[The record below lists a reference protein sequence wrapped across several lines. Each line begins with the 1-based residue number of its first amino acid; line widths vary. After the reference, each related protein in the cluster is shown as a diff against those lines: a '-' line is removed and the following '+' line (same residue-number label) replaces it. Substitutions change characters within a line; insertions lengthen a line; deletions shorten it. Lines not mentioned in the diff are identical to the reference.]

1 LGCDAQLSG
10 AKTGSQKCPLEL
22 PEDFFLGG
30 GKLSRENDLEHC
42 SKGISEG
49 IFAANVCLDLMQDCK
64 SVRTAVMSCVSL
76 VNTHT
81 HRQLRTG
88 YTISSAN

>member
-1 LGCDAQLSG
+1 MSVRIARGL
-10 AKTGSQKCPLEL
+10 
-22 PEDFFLGG
+22 FLGG
-30 GKLSRENDLEHC
+30 GRLSRGNDLEHC
-42 SKGISEG
+42 SEGISEG
-49 IFAANVCLDLMQDCK
+49 IFGANVCLDLMQDCK